1 MSSYNQQIFLINF
14 NFNQRMLLS
23 INKKRR
29 LGSVILV
36 VGGFKSRKM
45 ERFGVISFMVFER
58 NSGGFLFFFF
68 RCFETP
74 IRCGETHEKSGLT
87 RFSTLTVIFFD

>member
-1 MSSYNQQIFLINF
+1 
-14 NFNQRMLLS
+14 MLLS

-68 RCFETP
+68 AALKHLYGAVR
-74 IRCGETHEKSGLT
+74 RT
-87 RFSTLTVIFFD
+87 RRVDLLVFRP